1 MAIHFEELWEKCE
14 NMHKDL
20 GSGDS
25 VANVIDELAM
35 KINLYKL
42 LDGKTEITEEER
54 QKIKSRTLGEILLT
68 LTNLSLKDNINVFE
82 SLSIAQ
88 QMRAKSSGLGLP
100 KELRLPTKKL

>member
-1 MAIHFEELWEKCE
+1 MPIHFEELWENCE
-14 NMHKDL
+14 NLHKDL
-20 GSGDS
+20 GKGDT
-25 VANVIDELAM
+25 VASVIDELAM

-82 SLSIAQ
+82 SLSIAYQ
-88 QMRAKSSGLGLP
+88 IRNKDTLIP
-100 KELRLPTKKL
+100 KELRLPNKK